1 MKEITFPLKL
11 IKILSDGRKYSGEQ
25 LCKLLG
31 MTRVGINKHI
41 NTLYEWGIEINV
53 IASNSY
59 QLTKKIDL
67 LNYEKIYSLVRCGK
81 VIIKPVIDS
90 TNQYLLDRIDQLN
103 LGDACIAEYQ
113 TAGRGRCGRYWVSP
127 FGCNLYLSLYWYLYQ
142 GGPADVM
149 KLSLVSG
156 IVIAETLNKLNGSNI
171 KIKWPNDLYIKE
183 RKLAGILIEMIGKT
197 VDSAHIV
204 IGLGLNIA
212 MSYNY
217 EININQGWIN
227 LQDTGIQIERNVI
240 AAQII
245 LTLRHELVKFEKYG
259 LLPFIERWNVLDN
272 FLLKKVKL
280 HIGDHLEVGIVKGI
294 NEHGAILLEQNG
306 KIVSYIG
313 GEISLR
319 PHNQEYLS

>member
-11 IKILSDGRKYSGEQ
+11 IKILSDGKMHLGEQ
-25 LCKLLG
+25 LGELLG
-31 MTRVGINKHI
+31 MTRVDINKHI
-41 NTLYEWGIEINV
+41 NTLCKWGIEINL
-53 IASNSY
+53 IASNGY

-67 LNYEKIYSLVRCGK
+67 LDYEKIYNLVRSGNI
-81 VIIKPVIDS
+81 IIKPVINS
-90 TNQYLLDRIDQLN
+90 TNQYLLERIDQLN

-142 GGPADVM
+142 GGPAAVM

-171 KIKWPNDLYIKE
+171 KVKWPNDLYLNEK
-183 RKLAGILIEMIGKT
+183 KLAGILIEMIGKT

-212 MSYNY
+212 MSCNY

-227 LQDTGIQIERNVI
+227 LQDAGIQIERNVI
-240 AAQII
+240 AGQII
-245 LTLRHELVKFEKYG
+245 LKLRHELVQFEKYG
-259 LLPFIERWNVLDN
+259 LIPFIKRWHVLDN

-280 HIGDHLEVGIVKGI
+280 HIGDHLQVGIVKGI

-319 PHNQEYLS
+319 PYS

>member
-11 IKILSDGRKYSGEQ
+11 IKILSDGRIHSGEQ
-25 LCKLLG
+25 LGELLG

-41 NTLYEWGIEINV
+41 NTLYKWGIEVNV
-53 IASNSY
+53 IANNGY

-67 LNYEKIYSLVRCGK
+67 LDYEKIYGLVRCGNI
-81 VIIKPVIDS
+81 IIKPVINS
-90 TNQYLLDRIDQLN
+90 TNQYLLERIDQLN

-113 TAGRGRCGRYWVSP
+113 TAGRGRCGRYWASP

-142 GGPADVM
+142 GGPAAVM

-171 KIKWPNDLYIKE
+171 KVKWPNDLYLNEK
-183 RKLAGILIEMIGKT
+183 KLAGILIEMIGKT
-197 VDSAHIV
+197 ADSAHIV

-212 MSYNY
+212 MSCNY

-227 LQDTGIQIERNVI
+227 LQDAGIQIERNVI
-240 AAQII
+240 AGQII
-245 LTLRHELVKFEKYG
+245 LTLRHELVQFEKYG
-259 LLPFIERWNVLDN
+259 FVPFIKRWHVLDN
-272 FLLKKVKL
+272 FLFKKVKL

-306 KIVSYIG
+306 KIVSYIS
-313 GEISLR
+313 GEISLL
-319 PHNQEYLS
+319 PHN